1 MDNTQRHEG
10 VPLSGRVLVS
20 NSAANMIS
28 SLHPFDESEAKAV
41 LETVKSSVLDAST
54 VKKIAGV
61 DDTFVARVGQLRV
74 IFKQQGDA
82 VVITSVVAQN

>member
-10 VPLSGRVLVS
+10 VPLGGRVLVS

-28 SLHPFDESEAKAV
+28 SLYPFDKSEANAV